1 MRKVIETVVRGET
14 GPRVLLDQ
22 SNAPRRE
29 MESLDASPS
38 RAPTTSGPPVSE
50 FAEEFPPRDPA
61 TSYALG
67 RIRSMTGSLSASELR
82 VAQTI
87 LDHPHKVLEW
97 SAAEIAAESG
107 TSDATAV
114 RTCRRLGFS
123 GLRELRLTLARDLG
137 WPATGEVRGPS
148 GKPKPFIHELFDDA
162 ARSLSTMVS
171 KESAAGFTRGVKL
184 LAAAERIFVVSNG
197 PSAVFAQD
205 FVYSARIGGL
215 NAEFWNDTIMQ
226 TVVANQLS
234 KRDVCVAVSASG
246 VNALT
251 IDGAETAR
259 AAGAKVLAVTGYG
272 LSRLAEIAT
281 VTVVAETFDYSTI
294 NQAAINSAGLLLL
307 LRGLV
312 IATSSADAPRARE
325 TESAMKGYLEATG
338 RFTYRRPSSP
348 QPGTTR

>member
-1 MRKVIETVVRGET
+1 M
-14 GPRVLLDQ
+14 
-22 SNAPRRE
+22 N
-29 MESLDASPS
+29 PS
-38 RAPTTSGPPVSE
+38 KAAT
-50 FAEEFPPRDPA
+50 PPRDP
-61 TSYALG
+61 TGSYTLE

-87 LDHPHKVLEW
+87 LDHPQQVLEW
-97 SAAEIAAESG
+97 SAAEIATNSD

-137 WPATGEVRGPS
+137 WPTTSDLPDHATKKR
-148 GKPKPFIHELFDDA
+148 PFIHELFDAA
-162 ARSLSTMVS
+162 ARSLSSMVS
-171 KESAAGFTRGVKL
+171 KESAAGFSRGVSL
-184 LAAAERIFVVSNG
+184 LAAAGRIFVVSNG
-197 PSAVFAQD
+197 PSSVFAKD
-205 FVYSARIGGL
+205 FVYSARVAGL
-215 NAEFWNDTIMQ
+215 RAEFWDDTIMQ
-226 TVVANQLS
+226 SIVANQLA
-234 KRDVCVAVSASG
+234 KKDVCVAVSASG

-281 VTVVAETFDYSTI
+281 VTVVAETFDYSTT

-312 IATSSADAPRARE
+312 IATTNSTGERSQASRDAMRDY
-325 TESAMKGYLEATG
+325 TEATG
-338 RFTYRRPSSP
+338 RFVYR
-348 QPGTTR
+348 